1 MLVLTVAVSVAMMV
15 VLALAKGFTAQRTA
29 ELKRELSALN
39 IDEGRAREERS
50 RAEIRLESTEARCNN
65 LTFEAAEDED

>member
-15 VLALAKGFTAQRTA
+15 VLALVKGFTAQRTA

-50 RAEIRLESTEARCNN
+50 RAEIRLESAEARCNN